1 MELEKYLNVKS
12 SVEVLSRN
20 ENQVFVETSIAGEY
34 PLTLYVNKKP
44 LVTLMTMGQD
54 PEALALGYLKN
65 QSLISSISDIKKIT
79 IDWDTD
85 ACVISLSE
93 NRGSI
98 PSFMQER
105 TVTSGCGQGTMLGN
119 LLKKIDDIQLPKSTI
134 ITQTVLHELLTALR
148 TRKTVYKKAGAVH
161 GCALIKSREIIYF
174 TEDVGRHNAVD
185 AIAGKM
191 MLDNVTGH
199 DKYFYTTGRLTSEMV
214 IKCIQME
221 IPVLISRSGATHMG
235 WKIANDAG
243 LTMIGRANG
252 RHFLIFSGEDRFEF
266 YDLNKENTLT

>member
-174 TEDVGRHNAVD
+174 TEDVGRHNALD
-185 AIAGKM
+185 KLIGYALKENL
-191 MLDNVTGH
+191 LDN
-199 DKYFYTTGRLTSEMV
+199 KSQFLACSGRLNFDLVQKALMANIGILIGVGAPTSLAIDLANKFDMTLVGFVKDDSFNIYSNKDRIV
-214 IKCIQME
+214 I
-221 IPVLISRSGATHMG
+221 
-235 WKIANDAG
+235 
-243 LTMIGRANG
+243 
-252 RHFLIFSGEDRFEF
+252 
-266 YDLNKENTLT
+266 NT